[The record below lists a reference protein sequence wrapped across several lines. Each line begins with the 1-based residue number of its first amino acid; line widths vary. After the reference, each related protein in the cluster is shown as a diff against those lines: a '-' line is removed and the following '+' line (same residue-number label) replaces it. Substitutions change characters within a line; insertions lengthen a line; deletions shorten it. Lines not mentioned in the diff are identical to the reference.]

1 MTEQTTNI
9 TTVTVIGS
17 GPGGYIAAIRAA
29 QLGMQ
34 VTLVERWATLGG
46 TCLNVGCIPSKALL
60 DSSEL
65 YARVTGEAG
74 VHGIQT
80 DGIKLDLSVMLERK
94 NGVVRKLTAGVAQLM
109 KHNKVTVKHGTATLT
124 GPGRVTVHNS
134 DGATEKLQS
143 DAVILATGSVPQ
155 ELPFLPLDGKLV
167 VSSTEALEF
176 DTVPRR
182 LLVVGGGA
190 IGLELGSVW
199 ARLGTEVEV
208 VEILP
213 EILAGWDAQVAR
225 TVRRELTAQGIT
237 FHLETKVTG
246 VKTTRTKATLS
257 VVDKQGNEASFSADR
272 VLVAVGRKPC
282 TDGIDLQ
289 ALGID
294 QNEGRIAV
302 DARYETS
309 LKGVYAIGDII
320 QGPML
325 AHKAEDE
332 GVAVAEILAG
342 KPGHVNYDAIPN
354 VVYTW
359 PEAAC
364 VGHTEEQLKAD
375 GVPYSKGVFPFAANG
390 RAIAMESSAGFVKLL
405 AHTQTDL
412 LLGAHIVGPW
422 ASDLIAELVT
432 VMEFGG
438 SAEDVARTMHAHP
451 TLSEAVKEAALG
463 TAGRML
469 NTK

>member
-1 MTEQTTNI
+1 MAEQKSNI
-9 TTVTVIGS
+9 RTLTVIGS

-46 TCLNVGCIPSKALL
+46 TCLNIGCIPSKALL

-65 YARVTGEAG
+65 FARIHGEAQL
-74 VHGIQT
+74 HGIQT
-80 DGIKLDLSVMLERK
+80 TGVKLDMSAMLERK
-94 NGVVRKLTAGVAQLM
+94 NSVVRKLTDGVAQLM
-109 KHNKVTVKHGTATLT
+109 KLNRITVKRGTATLD
-124 GPGRVTVHNS
+124 GPGRVTVRDES
-134 DGATEKLQS
+134 GKTALLQS

-155 ELPFLPLDGKLV
+155 ELPFLPLDGRLV

-176 DTVPRR
+176 ESVPKR
-182 LLVVGGGA
+182 LVVVGGGA

-199 ARLGTEVEV
+199 ARLGAEVEV

-225 TVRRELTAQGIT
+225 TLRRELAAQGLK
-237 FHLETKVTG
+237 FHLETRVTG
-246 VKTTRTKATLS
+246 VKTTRSRATLS
-257 VVDKQGNEASFSADR
+257 AVDKQGAELSFAADR

-282 TDGIDLQ
+282 IEGIDPQ
-289 ALGID
+289 TLGIK
-294 QNEGRIAV
+294 QSNGRIEV
-302 DARYETS
+302 DARYQTS
-309 LKGVYAIGDII
+309 LNGVYAIGDII
-320 QGPML
+320 SGPML

-342 KPGHVNYDAIPN
+342 EPGHVNYDTIPN

-359 PEAAC
+359 PEAAAA
-364 VGHTEEQLKAD
+364 GRTEEQLKED
-375 GVPYSKGVFPFAANG
+375 GVPYNKGVFPFAANG
-390 RAIAMESSAGFVKLL
+390 RAIAMQSSGGFVKLL
-405 AHTQTDL
+405 AHKESDA

-438 SAEDVARTMHAHP
+438 SAEDVARTVHAHP

-463 TAGRML
+463 TAGRIL
-469 NTK
+469 NGK